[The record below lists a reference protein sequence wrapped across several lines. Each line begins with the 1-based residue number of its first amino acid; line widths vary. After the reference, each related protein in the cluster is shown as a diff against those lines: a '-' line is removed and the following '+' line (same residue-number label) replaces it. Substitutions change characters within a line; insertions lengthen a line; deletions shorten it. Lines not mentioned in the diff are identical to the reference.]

1 MSAATEF
8 ASEFGNEFATDVRT
22 PVRARYSPPPER
34 LASVTVLHPPDA
46 ADAPAVRLTPR
57 GLVVVCIAVA
67 LLAAGLVWV
76 AWLSAPDSAAR
87 TPPPQQS
94 AAVVTVQP
102 GDSLW
107 SLATWIAPGRDPRA
121 EVAALQ
127 RINHLSGAELLPGQL
142 LRTR

>member
-8 ASEFGNEFATDVRT
+8 ADEFATDVRA
-22 PVRARYSPPPER
+22 PVRVRSSPPPGR

-46 ADAPAVRLTPR
+46 ADAPALRLTPR
-57 GLVVVCIAVA
+57 GMVVVSLALA

-76 AWLSAPDSAAR
+76 AWLSAPSSAAR
-87 TPPPQQS
+87 TSPS
-94 AAVVTVQP
+94 REGAAVVTVQP

-107 SLATWIAPGRDPRA
+107 SLATRIAPGRDPRA

>member
-8 ASEFGNEFATDVRT
+8 ANEFGNEFTTDVRT
-22 PVRARYSPPPER
+22 PVRGRYRRPER

-57 GLVVVCIAVA
+57 GLIVVCIALAVS
-67 LLAAGLVWV
+67 AAGLVWV
-76 AWLSAPDSAAR
+76 ACLSAPGSAAR
-87 TPPPQQS
+87 TPPPHES
-94 AAVVTVQP
+94 AAVVTVRP

-107 SLATWIAPGRDPRA
+107 SLATRIAPGRDPRA

-127 RINHLSGAELLPGQL
+127 RINHLSRVELLPGQL